1 MSAGNGLLKDLNKL
15 KVAELKEELDNR
27 GLPIDGLK
35 KDVSIPSLALLCI
48 LQSRYRSDC
57 SLPMF
62 GAGYMNK
69 SRC

>member
-1 MSAGNGLLKDLNKL
+1 MSTDNGLPKDLNKL
-15 KVAELKEELDNR
+15 KVAELKDELDNR

-35 KDVSIPSLALLCI
+35 KDVSIPSMVLLRI
-48 LQSRYRSDC
+48 LQSRYQSDC